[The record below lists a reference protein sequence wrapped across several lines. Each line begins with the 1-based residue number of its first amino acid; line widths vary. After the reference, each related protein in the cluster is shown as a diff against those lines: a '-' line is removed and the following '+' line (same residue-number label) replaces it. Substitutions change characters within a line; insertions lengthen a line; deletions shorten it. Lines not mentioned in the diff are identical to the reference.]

1 MPRGGLWQLS
11 RLVSQ
16 PNSLPTFIRGVSCPI
31 RFILLDMGY
40 HSKTGI
46 VALAFA
52 AGLQVSGATPVAS
65 FEFNGSLV
73 DSMGSG
79 MVMTGISYVN
89 NAGGVAFVPSA
100 YSTGMVFGNPDD
112 TYLSLAGREG
122 LNLDISSLPSR
133 LNYTIV
139 MDVRTSQVN
148 SYNKLISLD
157 GGVSDSGLYFHGGKM
172 VFFPVAS
179 TSTELVTAD
188 QWTRVGMTYDGTT
201 FTLMQGTPENFR
213 VSGTISSASSFVQP
227 GNILQLLVD
236 DSRTGRNENS
246 PIDVSR
252 ILIFDEAISLTDL
265 QPVAVPEPSQV
276 AYAIGG
282 AVLLGLATWRRGMRR

>member
-1 MPRGGLWQLS
+1 
-11 RLVSQ
+11 
-16 PNSLPTFIRGVSCPI
+16 
-31 RFILLDMGY
+31 
-40 HSKTGI
+40 
-46 VALAFA
+46 
-52 AGLQVSGATPVAS
+52 
-65 FEFNGSLV
+65 
-73 DSMGSG
+73 
-79 MVMTGISYVN
+79 VN
-89 NAGGVAFVPSA
+89 NPVGVAFVPSA
-100 YSTGMVFGNPDD
+100 YSTGIVFGNPDD

-133 LNYTIV
+133 LNFTIV

-148 SYNKLISLD
+148 FYNKLISLD
-157 GGVSDSGLYFHGGKM
+157 GGVSDSGLYFVGGKM

-179 TSTELVTAD
+179 TSTELVTAG

-236 DSRTGRNENS
+236 DSGTGRNENS

-252 ILIFDEAISLTDL
+252 NLIFDEAISLTDL
-265 QPVAVPEPSQV
+265 QPVAVAEPSQV

-282 AVLLGLATWRRGMRR
+282 AVLLELATWKRATRHAALNGRVGSCGVRGNQASS